1 MKQLVLLTAVLLCL
15 TGCSNKQSTLTSE
28 TASEEPAASEPS
40 ADSEIYQPWNEQA
53 EALYHAA
60 TQGMIDLEA
69 SGNMFCDYSYNAIFS
84 KNETY
89 SYSNTMQ
96 TWLTDQITGSGFD
109 LSGCE
114 WIILCN
120 PTGYIEQVYVAE
132 TESSALVGGYPLQ
145 LNTEL
150 SDGIY
155 SLAVA
160 PQH

>member
-1 MKQLVLLTAVLLCL
+1 MKQLALLTAVLLCL
-15 TGCSNKQSTLTSE
+15 TSCSNKQSSFASETSSE
-28 TASEEPAASEPS
+28 ELTASEQSV
-40 ADSEIYQPWNEQA
+40 DSEIYQPWNEQA
-53 EALYHAA
+53 ETLYHAA

-69 SGNMFCDYSYNAIFS
+69 GGNMFCDYSYNAIFS

-96 TWLTDQITGSGFD
+96 TWLTDQIAGMGFD
-109 LSGCE
+109 LNSCE

-132 TESSALVGGYPLQ
+132 TENSALVGGYPLQ

-155 SLAVA
+155 SLAA
-160 PQH
+160 AQKH